1 MPPVLEQSTYNTV
14 AKYQSRTCT
23 ATFNTPTKPGSLI
36 VIECSSAG
44 TVPSNVSLNFPSGF
58 TNICSRG
65 MRDVQMDVWFRQGCP
80 SISSLQVQA
89 QDDNKSLQLRA
100 LEYSGMAQ
108 TGGTDK
114 LLIQSA
120 GSFEEENSNPYTGT
134 TGTTAQADELIL
146 AFITNQYAPTTQS
159 GFSGSLTKLYETT
172 SPQSYFFGVFSNE
185 DWERSRVSIHQAIST
200 ATGQFGLTGHLS
212 TDRRWISCIAT
223 WKGASSGPA
232 KFTSTTAPT
241 AVKVGGRGNL
251 TVFGPLISHGK
262 GVVTGG
268 SQARMDLFN
277 YQYRLGGWS
286 GLLIGSGTNFLVE
299 GTDGLDGWQVRTS
312 DDDLPRGDGALRG
325 VDLEQAR
332 QIVFHLNV
340 GQARDEVERNMEIL
354 YRALVP
360 RRDDDFELLWR
371 HPTHVQKMMRVRP
384 VDLVRNRSSEQLN
397 FAGQSFALRAA
408 DPRQYSAVSHT
419 VVIPNSPTAGTPVI
433 TNVVNAGNS
442 AAYPVITITGPTSGP
457 PVSRVTLVNA
467 SGLVSFDVQL
477 TLLKGSV
484 LTGDMDARI
493 TGAPRSPVS
502 LDGQSK
508 YGSWQL
514 PRDPFRI
521 DPDPA
526 GMGGYNQLYL
536 RTLPVGA
543 PVTCSISFRD
553 TWAG

>member
-1 MPPVLEQSTYNTV
+1 MPPVLEQTTYNTV
-14 AKYQSRTCT
+14 AKYQSRVCT
-23 ATFNTPTKPGSLI
+23 ATFNQPTKPGSLI

-44 TVPSNVSLNFPSGF
+44 TVPSNVTLNSPSGF

-65 MRDVQMDVWFRQGCP
+65 MRDVQMDIWYRQACP

-100 LEYSGMAQ
+100 FEYSGMAQ

-134 TGTTAQADELIL
+134 TATTAQADELVL

-159 GFSGSLTKLYETT
+159 GFSGNLVKLVENT

-185 DWERSRVSIHQAIST
+185 DWERSRVSIHQAITT

-241 AVKVGGRGNL
+241 AVKVGGRASL
-251 TVFGPLISHGK
+251 TVFGPLISHGT
-262 GVVTGG
+262 GIVTGG

-277 YQYRLGGWS
+277 YQYRLGGWG

-332 QIVFHLNV
+332 QVVFHMNV
-340 GQARDEVERNMEIL
+340 GQTRDDVERNMEIL

-360 RRDDDFELLWR
+360 RRDEDFELLWR

-384 VDLVRNRSSEQLN
+384 VDLVRTRSSEQLN

-419 VVIPNSPTAGTPVI
+419 VVVPNSPTAGAPVI

-442 AAYPVITITGPTSGP
+442 AAYPVITIAGPSSGP

-467 SGLVSFDVQL
+467 SGLISFDVQL

-521 DPDPA
+521 DPDPSGQA
-526 GMGGYNQLYL
+526 GFNQLYL
-536 RTLPVGA
+536 RTIPVGA
-543 PVTCSISFRD
+543 PVVCTLTYRD
-553 TWAG
+553 TWSG